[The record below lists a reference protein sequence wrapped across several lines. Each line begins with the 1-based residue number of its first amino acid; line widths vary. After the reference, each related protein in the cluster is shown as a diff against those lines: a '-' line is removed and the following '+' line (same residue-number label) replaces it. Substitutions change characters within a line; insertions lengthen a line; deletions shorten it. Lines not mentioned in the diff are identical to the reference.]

1 MLPVL
6 GDILGGLLYISAF
19 SLVYLKKAYD
29 HCLELGITR
38 KELSN
43 VIKSS
48 LIFSVVPSLSIVVG
62 LFVLIA
68 VLGSVW
74 AWWRLSVI
82 GSLSYETMISSSIA
96 QVLGYASSAEMLE
109 SATGRQFG
117 VVMILMSVGMLSGF
131 LILLPFG
138 KKLCKSVD
146 RSAAESGGSTW
157 KNVLSGVFMLVMFS
171 VYIPILLFTDNVQA
185 AVMITGL
192 VIAIGVGVLAKRPG
206 LAWLNNFVMA
216 FSMLG
221 GLVSSLAW
229 VRIFRLRRETD
240 MSKAK
245 TETKMDSFQSWAH
258 RWGRVGT
265 LIVLIY
271 MVALPFVVLAAYD
284 SIPSLGEVFNVNT
297 FSILLIYIPV
307 GFSEALSYTPI
318 LGCSAYLAFITGNIM
333 NLKLPVAANA
343 MNLTKKQPN
352 TPEGEAI
359 ASVAVAVSSLMTVA
373 ILTLAAVCASF
384 ISPVFELPAVKTA
397 SGYLLPA
404 LFGSMALG
412 LFASSSSGSKVVK
425 GGIKGVLPVLIIM
438 TVLSLAARLA
448 GYGSVLGGLVGIFI
462 IVMLPIGI
470 LTSYVLWK
478 KGKIQVVDKEQKEK

>member
-1 MLPVL
+1 
-6 GDILGGLLYISAF
+6 
-19 SLVYLKKAYD
+19 
-29 HCLELGITR
+29 
-38 KELSN
+38 
-43 VIKSS
+43 
-48 LIFSVVPSLSIVVG
+48 
-62 LFVLIA
+62 
-68 VLGSVW
+68 
-74 AWWRLSVI
+74 
-82 GSLSYETMISSSIA
+82 
-96 QVLGYASSAEMLE
+96 
-109 SATGRQFG
+109 
-117 VVMILMSVGMLSGF
+117 
-131 LILLPFG
+131 
-138 KKLCKSVD
+138 
-146 RSAAESGGSTW
+146 
-157 KNVLSGVFMLVMFS
+157 
-171 VYIPILLFTDNVQA
+171 
-185 AVMITGL
+185 
-192 VIAIGVGVLAKRPG
+192 
-206 LAWLNNFVMA
+206 
-216 FSMLG
+216 
-221 GLVSSLAW
+221 
-229 VRIFRLRRETD
+229 

-265 LIVLIY
+265 LIALIY

-412 LFASSSSGSKVVK
+412 LFASSASGNKVVK

-448 GYGSVLGGLVGIFI
+448 GYGAALGGLVGIFI

-478 KGKIQVVDKEQKEK
+478 KGKIQVVDKEQKYRYTKKPPGQRPGGFCLFCVLFGQVQFRHQLVAHDGEHLFQLCAVLRGETLAGALHYGVQVGIADVVVIDILLGGTQVVFAPVGGGLDLFHIAFFHQTADLIRRIGGGDLHHARKLRNGGLAHGHDAFHAEGFHRGQGRFPGGKTLKNVLVKMQLEFGVYVLKCLFQHGSCASESSFSFSIPRFARSAKGNCAFSVKLPLPLCRYARG

>member
-1 MLPVL
+1 MATMK
-6 GDILGGLLYISAF
+6 DIITSPLLLALVIGGLVYIAGF

-29 HCLELGITR
+29 HCLDLGITK

-43 VIKSS
+43 VIRTS
-48 LIFSVVPSLSIVVG
+48 LIFSIVPSLSIVVG

-109 SATGRQFG
+109 AATGRQFG

-146 RSAAESGGSTW
+146 RTAADKGGSTW

-192 VIAIGVGVLAKRPG
+192 IIA
-206 LAWLNNFVMA
+206 
-216 FSMLG
+216 
-221 GLVSSLAW
+221 
-229 VRIFRLRRETD
+229 
-240 MSKAK
+240 
-245 TETKMDSFQSWAH
+245 
-258 RWGRVGT
+258 
-265 LIVLIY
+265 
-271 MVALPFVVLAAYD
+271 
-284 SIPSLGEVFNVNT
+284 
-297 FSILLIYIPV
+297 
-307 GFSEALSYTPI
+307 
-318 LGCSAYLAFITGNIM
+318 
-333 NLKLPVAANA
+333 
-343 MNLTKKQPN
+343 
-352 TPEGEAI
+352 
-359 ASVAVAVSSLMTVA
+359 VAVAVSSIMTVV
-373 ILTLAAVCASF
+373 ILKLAAVCASF

-412 LFASSSSGSKVVK
+412 LFASSSSGDKVVK
-425 GGIKGVLPVLIIM
+425 GGLKGVLPVLILM

-448 GYGSVLGGLVGIFI
+448 GYGAVLGGLVGIFI

-470 LTSYVLWK
+470 LTSYILWK
-478 KGKIQVVDKEQKEK
+478 KGKIQVVDKTEA